1 MPSTLCCFPC
11 WISSL
16 LRPAGI
22 PSIVFLPADKISLA
36 QLVQPIANGAMVLS
50 IDTDFDGCMRLI
62 RDVTA
67 ESPIYLA
74 NSMNRCGG
82 VPKLQRLSL
91 SCSRGCVGLHVTCR
105 VSCTGM
111 WAPVSSPW
119 RPILSDQGIVA
130 GNGLVQHDPP
140 LLGRPRVQL
149 GCKQLA

>member
-1 MPSTLCCFPC
+1 MITASPLLGPKLLPSAAQHSVQGVLPAYSCPQRHQCCCDAMNLSTASPIAVTSPVCFFPR

-16 LRPAGI
+16 LPPAGI

-74 NSMNRCGG
+74 NSMNRWGG
-82 VPKLQRLSL
+82 QSK
-91 SCSRGCVGLHVTCR
+91 
-105 VSCTGM
+105 
-111 WAPVSSPW
+111 A
-119 RPILSDQGIVA
+119 
-130 GNGLVQHDPP
+130 VQAAA
-140 LLGRPRVQL
+140 VQP
-149 GCKQLA
+149 

>member
-1 MPSTLCCFPC
+1 M
-11 WISSL
+11 SSR

-74 NSMNRCGG
+74 NSMNRWGRAVRGC
-82 VPKLQRLSL
+82 PQTLRLSL
-91 SCSRGCVGLHVTCR
+91 SCRRGCLGVHVMWR
-105 VSCTGM
+105 VSCTGLP
-111 WAPVSSPW
+111 AP
-119 RPILSDQGIVA
+119 
-130 GNGLVQHDPP
+130 NHVQP
-140 LLGRPRVQL
+140 LEAHRV
-149 GCKQLA
+149 